1 VSAVRTIA
9 RNTSVQAGAEVLGKV
24 ASLAFFVV
32 MAREL
37 GQDGFGAFT
46 FALSLALLTTAVAG
60 LGLDDLIGRDVSRE
74 PAIAPRLMTDA
85 LLARAASGALA
96 IVAAV
101 AIAWIGGSDA
111 DTRLAVALLAFA
123 AALET
128 ASKVFHATFQG
139 LDDLRPVAAAL
150 ILQRI
155 FTAVVGVA
163 LLFAGQGLVTMAAVY
178 LAGAV
183 LAQAYIA
190 LRLHRRGVRPER
202 RPSAARSA
210 LLVRASAAL
219 GITVVL
225 DTVLFRID
233 ATMLSF
239 MKTDEDVGIYGAAY
253 RLLESTLFLSWA
265 FVAALLPTL
274 SRLSATTSPP
284 VGQVYELGTKLIVAA
299 LLPLG
304 TGFVLFA
311 EPVVDALY
319 GAEYAEAVGAVRL
332 LGGAAALYG
341 IAYLSASTLLAQR
354 RQAVLPWATGAVLAV
369 NVTLNLVLIPPLS
382 YDGAALATSISEL
395 LLAVVLSVAVW
406 RVTGPIS
413 LGRVLAGPA
422 AGCAALAAVAV
433 VAGASLAT
441 LAVGAAAYTAV
452 LLVVERRLY
461 PADVRL
467 LLGVVRRQRPISDA
481 SG

>member
-1 VSAVRTIA
+1 MSAVRMIA
-9 RNTSVQAGAEVLGKV
+9 RNTSVQAGGDVLGKV

-37 GQDGFGAFT
+37 GQEGFGAFT
-46 FALSLALLTTAVAG
+46 FALSLALLTAALAG
-60 LGLDDLIGRDVSRE
+60 FGFEDLIGRDVSRD
-74 PAIAPRLMTDA
+74 PAVAPRLMTDA
-85 LLARAASGALA
+85 LLARALSGLLA
-96 IVAAV
+96 VAAAV
-101 AIAWIGGSDA
+101 AIAWIGGADA
-111 DTRLAVALLAFA
+111 DVRLAVAVLALA
-123 AALET
+123 AVLET
-128 ASKVFHATFQG
+128 VSKVFHATFQG

-150 ILQRI
+150 VLQRI
-155 FTAVVGVA
+155 FTAIVGVS
-163 LLFAGQGLVTMAAVY
+163 LLLAGRGLVAMALVY

-190 LRLHRRGVRPER
+190 LRLARRGVRPER
-202 RPSAARSA
+202 RLSAARA
-210 LLVRASAAL
+210 AMLVRASAAL

-239 MKTDEDVGIYGAAY
+239 MKNDADVGVYGAAY

-274 SRLSATTSPP
+274 SRLSPTTSPP
-284 VGQVYELGTKLIVAA
+284 VGQVYELGTKLTVAA
-299 LLPLG
+299 LLPIG

-311 EPVVDALY
+311 EPVVDVLY
-319 GAEYAEAVGAVRL
+319 GAEYAEAAGAVRL

-341 IAYLSASTLLAQR
+341 IAYLSASTLIAQA
-354 RQAVLPWATGAVLAV
+354 RQAVLPWATGAVLLV
-369 NVTLNLVLIPPLS
+369 NVTLNLVLIPALS

-395 LLAVVLSVAVW
+395 LLAVALSVAVW

-413 LGRVLAGPA
+413 LGRVLAGPV
-422 AGCAALAAVAV
+422 AGCAAMAAVAV

-441 LAVGAAAYTAV
+441 LAVGAAAYAAV
-452 LLVVERRLY
+452 LVAVERHLF

>member
-1 VSAVRTIA
+1 VTNLRTIV
-9 RNTSVQAGAEVLGKV
+9 RNTSVQAGADMLGKV

-37 GQDGFGAFT
+37 GQEGFGAFI

-60 LGLDDLIGRDVSRE
+60 FGFEDLIGRDVSRE
-74 PAIAPRLMTDA
+74 PAVAPRLMTDA
-85 LLARAASGALA
+85 LLARAVSGLLA
-96 IVAAV
+96 VAVAV
-101 AIAWIGGSDA
+101 AIAWVGGSDA
-111 DTRLAVALLAFA
+111 DVRLVVALLALA

-128 ASKVFHATFQG
+128 TSKVFHATFQG

-155 FTAVVGVA
+155 FTAVVGVS
-163 LLFAGQGLVTMAAVY
+163 LLLAGQGVVTMALVY

-183 LAQAYIA
+183 LAQAYVA
-190 LRLHRRGVRPER
+190 LRLVRRGVRPER
-202 RPSAARSA
+202 RPSVARSA
-210 LLVRASAAL
+210 TLVRASAAL

-274 SRLSATTSPP
+274 SRLSATTSPS
-284 VGQVYELGTKLIVAA
+284 VGDVYELGTKLIVTA

-304 TGFVLFA
+304 TGFALFA
-311 EPVVDALY
+311 GPVVDLLY
-319 GAEYAEAVGAVRL
+319 GAQYEEAVSAVRL

-341 IAYLSASTLLAQR
+341 IAFLSASTLIAQR
-354 RQAVLPWATGAVLAV
+354 RQAVLPWATGAVLVV

-382 YDGAALATSISEL
+382 YDGAALATSISQL
-395 LLAVVLSVAVW
+395 LIAVVLSVAVW
-406 RVTGPIS
+406 RVTGPLS
-413 LGRVLAGPA
+413 LGRVLAGPVAGSA
-422 AGCAALAAVAV
+422 AMAAVAA
-433 VAGASLAT
+433 VAGASLPT
-441 LAVGAAAYTAV
+441 LALGAAAYALV
-452 LLVVERRLY
+452 LLVVERRLF

-467 LLGVVRRQRPISDA
+467 LLGVVRRQRPVSDA